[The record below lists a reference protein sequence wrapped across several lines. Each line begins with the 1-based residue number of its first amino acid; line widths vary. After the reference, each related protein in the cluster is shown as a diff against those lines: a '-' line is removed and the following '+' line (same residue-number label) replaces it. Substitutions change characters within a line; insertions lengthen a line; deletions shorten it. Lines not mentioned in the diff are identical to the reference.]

1 MKILIEVLKTDSILQ
16 ALVVNMDNDSF
27 KENQAELSEIVSR
40 QIPHDLKLGDEGKLK
55 DSNGNTVGHWVI
67 EKF

>member
-40 QIPHDLKLGDEGKLK
+40 QIPHDLKQGDEGKLK
-55 DSNGNTVGHWVI
+55 DSNGNTVGNWLI